1 LGIFQLQHLHAVYPG
16 AAGFSLS
23 GIDLEIG
30 EGESV
35 GLLGPNGAG
44 KSTLLR
50 ALAGFLPPA
59 QGSLRF
65 EGKDLALL
73 SARARA
79 RKIAFLPQSVQ
90 FAFPLRVWDIVEM
103 GRHPHQDRFRPL
115 SQQDHKVCERSL
127 ELCDALPLRDRPF
140 QELSGGEQQRVL
152 LASALAQT
160 PRVLL
165 LDEPTQ
171 ALDLAH
177 QGSLLILLRRLQ
189 RSEKLTLVC
198 ATHDLNLAGVLLDRV
213 VLLKGGK
220 VLAQGTPTKVL
231 TPGRVRSLY
240 GATVEGVR
248 GRAGRRI
255 FFLRSVREGAR
266 P

>member
-1 LGIFQLQHLHAVYPG
+1 LSIFRLQRLHAVYPG
-16 AAGFSLS
+16 ATGFTLA

-50 ALAGFLPPA
+50 VLAGFLPPS
-59 QGSLRF
+59 QGRLLF
-65 EGKDLALL
+65 EDGDLALL
-73 SARARA
+73 SPRERA

-90 FAFPLRVWDIVEM
+90 FAFPMRVWDIVEM
-103 GRHPHQDRFRPL
+103 GRHPHQGRFRSP
-115 SQQDHKVCERSL
+115 SKQDHRVCERSL
-127 ELCDALPLRDRPF
+127 ELCDALSLRDRPF

-165 LDEPTQ
+165 LDEPTK

-177 QGSLLILLRRLQ
+177 QGSLLALLRRLQ

-198 ATHDLNLAGVLLDRV
+198 ATHDLNLAGILLDRV
-213 VLLKGGK
+213 VLLKGGR
-220 VLAQGTPTKVL
+220 VLAQGEPRKVL
-231 TPGRVRSLY
+231 TARRIRSLY
-240 GATVEGVR
+240 GTTVEGIGHR
-248 GRAGRRI
+248 GRRI
-255 FFLRSVREGAR
+255 FFLSSPQGGVR
-266 P
+266 